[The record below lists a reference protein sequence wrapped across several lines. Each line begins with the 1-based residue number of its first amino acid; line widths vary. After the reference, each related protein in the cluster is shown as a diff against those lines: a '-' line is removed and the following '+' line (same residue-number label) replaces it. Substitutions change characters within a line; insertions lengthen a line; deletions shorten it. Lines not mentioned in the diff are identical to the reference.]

1 MLENNPVEK
10 IVNLDEFGEKPFFK
24 RKSTIWGAV
33 VVVILLILVGS
44 AIAKNGNQ
52 EEIVNDPIAKQVETL
67 TVGDNTLNNFIQSVG
82 VVKPETQIDVVA
94 LTRGTV
100 EGVFVNEGDQILAY
114 TTVGRL
120 YDGSTIASYNTATNA
135 VTNAH
140 VSYSSTDAVTQESVA
155 QAELGV
161 ESAQIAY
168 DNALANFENSTQI
181 RDNSND
187 DLMDNAV
194 ISYGGFMNN
203 AYSALD
209 QVDYLLKIEGNRQL
223 SGVGTVLG
231 LKNPQAMNDAPVLY
245 WNAKTKYNSIQGNG
259 VNIDNVEVVMD
270 DIIEMFL
277 SLKELVDLT
286 IVIIDNT
293 PTNTNFTSTQLN
305 AQKTA
310 FSALRNQVVSQTS
323 QALTTLSSIQNIPF
337 SNNQSNLG
345 LQQAVDS
352 AKKQLEMAQVS
363 LENAKQSRDLQLNS
377 AKSALDGA
385 NGQLALAQ
393 NQLSYLTLRSSISGT
408 VTSVT
413 VEPGDQINP
422 GQAFATVANTNMMK
436 VELDLP
442 VSEAAKILPG
452 QTAFIDGDLNGFVH
466 RVYPA
471 ADPVTKKVRVEV
483 IYDNANQDLIAETY
497 VDVDIVAETETDST
511 QTTFFVPLK
520 SVTIGQ
526 SESYVFIVDSENKA
540 QKIPVII
547 GQIMEDK
554 IEIVEGLRLDDKL
567 IIDGNKW
574 LQGGESVDILSK

>member
-413 VEPGDQINP
+413 VEPGDQINT
-422 GQAFATVANTNMMK
+422 GKAFATVANTNMMK